1 MIQTRSF
8 SPRRRNNWHFVG
20 FRARTK
26 ENPISSTRWNFRV
39 AFLGSLVNTVSKS
52 CITRSNFILKESWSA
67 AKIWFPSFPPPSPLS
82 CTFLRSSFYIALL
95 ADDTNTILF
104 RAARCFSTVAW
115 CVATFLLL
123 HGLPSSLPET
133 FSFAAFS
140 PSPSPLFLSLIFPS
154 FLYALRCAARR
165 VSLFLFCASTSFP
178 KELFAR
184 VSIDMSFR
192 SYLVLYMHTA
202 V

>member
-67 AKIWFPSFPPPSPLS
+67 AKIWFPSFPPLPLFLAFSYAPLFTSRFSRMIQIRFSSARHAAFPLS
-82 CTFLRSSFYIALL
+82 RDVLLPFFCFTDFLPA
-95 ADDTNTILF
+95 F
-104 RAARCFSTVAW
+104 RKL
-115 CVATFLLL
+115 FLLRL
-123 HGLPSSLPET
+123 
-133 FSFAAFS
+133 S
-140 PSPSPLFLSLIFPS
+140 PSPPPLSLSLSYFPLFSLRPS
-154 FLYALRCAARR
+154 MCGTSRLIILILRFYF
-165 VSLFLFCASTSFP
+165 VSQGTFRAS
-178 KELFAR
+178 
-184 VSIDMSFR
+184 
-192 SYLVLYMHTA
+192 
-202 V
+202 